1 MTEQPY
7 ETEPRTPNVITE
19 RIVEVDDKAH
29 NDETDH
35 INIHNMRWENIKPIF
50 SNQKSSQS

>member
-7 ETEPRTPNVITE
+7 ETEARTPNEITE
-19 RIVEVDDKAH
+19 RIVEVDDQAH